1 MSHAQKATLSLSLPY
16 SGDMSNS
23 DVPRIIRR
31 TNKNTERLWI
41 PRDLWRIRKNACN
54 LCVNQGKSRP
64 QTQRCLCYYRCIL
77 VGRRMDRF
85 WWHPQPAIYRCI
97 TSANFN
103 LDRILILHNHRFGLA
118 RCGVG
123 NFESPCQQVVVAPQP
138 PATGLP

>member
-1 MSHAQKATLSLSLPY
+1 MDTQRF
-16 SGDMSNS
+16 
-23 DVPRIIRR
+23 V
-31 TNKNTERLWI
+31 
-41 PRDLWRIRKNACN
+41 
-54 LCVNQGKSRP
+54 VNQKECLQSLRRSRQVKTSDSEVP
-64 QTQRCLCYYRCIL
+64 LYYRCIL

-118 RCGVG
+118 RFSVG